1 MKVQKGGRPFFAD
14 MIICV
19 ILSATMA
26 IFLSRDMT
34 HFAKEK

>member
-14 MIICV
+14 MIICI

-26 IFLSRDMT
+26 
-34 HFAKEK
+34 